1 MISIRKLVAVDM
13 VWLGKWIILSEYA
26 FGIILPL
33 ILGILSVRS
42 GGLGFEHLG
51 WSTILGY
58 WLIGIAANYVPMFIF
73 AVLIARGGTVKEE
86 GQPELARA
94 RRYGVQQ
101 IVILIPLFVVII
113 SLVQENRK
121 RKSK

>member
-1 MISIRKLVAVDM
+1 MISIRKLVDVDM

-26 FGIILPL
+26 LGIILSL

-42 GGLGFEHLG
+42 GGLRIEHLG
-51 WSTILGY
+51 WSTILGL
-58 WLIGIAANYVPMFIF
+58 WLTGIAANYIPMFMY
-73 AVLIARGGTVKEE
+73 AVLIAKGGTIKEE

-94 RRYGVQQ
+94 KRYGIQQ

-113 SLVQENRK
+113 SLLQENRK
-121 RKSK
+121 RKNK